1 MILYEKVSKWKL
13 TAVRLLED
21 GGPLDLSKGDGVI
34 GEGGVEGVE
43 SRWLET
49 VDSEV
54 REAYNRA
61 KGKLIVFTL
70 EPKTDRR
77 CRLAVTIPSDVYSH
91 RYHTFPIPVHSR
103 KGCLSLGVRTGL

>member
-1 MILYEKVSKWKL
+1 MSKWKL

-21 GGPLDLSKGDGVI
+21 GGPLDLSKGDGVV

-49 VDSEV
+49 VDPEV

-61 KGKLIVFTL
+61 KGKLIVLTF
-70 EPKTDRR
+70 EPKTDQQ
-77 CRLAVTIPSDVYSH
+77 CRLAVTIPSYVHPHRHYSFSVPVY
-91 RYHTFPIPVHSR
+91 SR
-103 KGCLSLGVRTGL
+103 KGRLGLGVRARL